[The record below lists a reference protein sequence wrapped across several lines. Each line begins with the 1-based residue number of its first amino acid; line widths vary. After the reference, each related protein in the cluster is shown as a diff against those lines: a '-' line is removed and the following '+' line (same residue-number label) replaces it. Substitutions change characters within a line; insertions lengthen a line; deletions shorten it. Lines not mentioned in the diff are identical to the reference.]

1 MFRVPQT
8 TGHPGWI
15 IFTYEENVPVCLW
28 VSAVECKKVP
38 CIVDER
44 LCGDTFL
51 KVERI
56 GELDFVV
63 SDIWMYNSNC
73 VFACSTFKQR
83 YDWLFKLLTKFTRCV
98 EGVTIDL
105 IHKMDL
111 GDVQIRGH
119 EYHPVDTPGC
129 HGYFA
134 QNDGTV
140 FGSGSHDK
148 TGRHCQ
154 ATDPNGKLDIAND
167 AGFWLRDEN
176 GELTKAFQHI
186 CWDGC
191 MFPNDVMLKQQ
202 TWNDILAALIKVRD
216 HHGWSN

>member
-15 IFTYEENVPVCLW
+15 IFTYEDKVPVCMW

-105 IHKMDL
+105 IHKQDL

-119 EYHPVDTPGC
+119 EYHPLDTPGC

-134 QNDGTV
+134 QNDGTELFDVVRLAMPDCYEIPGKGFLRVPDLKTSV
-140 FGSGSHDK
+140 FLRSQG
-148 TGRHCQ
+148 Q
-154 ATDPNGKLDIAND
+154 AFKCRCKKSDDE
-167 AGFWLRDEN
+167 FW
-176 GELTKAFQHI
+176 
-186 CWDGC
+186 
-191 MFPNDVMLKQQ
+191 DVVEKIPDV
-202 TWNDILAALIKVRD
+202 NVNA
-216 HHGWSN
+216 